1 MKKYLYIFKSEI
13 MTNLQY
19 VFDIIMGFIGYA
31 VHIFIFLN
39 LWEHIYSDP
48 NELINGYSMNQM
60 IWYVIVT
67 EILWTALKG
76 RQLCNRIIKD
86 VRTGNIAYNIIKPYD
101 YVKYILAG
109 HLGSTLLRFFL
120 VTILGM
126 FLGYMFLGSIPHLT
140 LLSILGILL
149 SCFFALVI
157 SILITITIGLI
168 SFFIEDSTPI
178 YWVYSKFILIL
189 GTLFPVEFF
198 PYILRPFIKY
208 SPIFAVSSSPAKL
221 FVGFNLEN
229 FIEIMIIQMIYII
242 VTYLLASYIYKKGV
256 KKLNVNGG

>member
-19 VFDIIMGFIGYA
+19 TFDIIVGFIGYA

-39 LWEHIYSDP
+39 LWQYIYSDP

-76 RQLCNRIIKD
+76 RQLCNRIIND

-101 YVKYILAG
+101 YVKYILSC
-109 HLGSTLLRFFL
+109 HLGTTSLRFGL

-126 FLGYMFLGSIPHLT
+126 ILGYLFLGSFPHLT
-140 LLSILGILL
+140 VLSILGILL
-149 SCFFALVI
+149 SCLFALVI
-157 SILITITIGLI
+157 SILITIAIGLM
-168 SFFIEDSTPI
+168 SFYIEDASPI
-178 YWVYSKFILIL
+178 YWVYTKFILIL

-198 PYILRPFIKY
+198 PKVLRPLIKY
-208 SPIFAVSSSPAKL
+208 SPIYAVSSSPAKL
-221 FVGFNLEN
+221 FVNFSISS
-229 FIEIMIIQMIYII
+229 FIEVLVIQITYII
-242 VTYLLASYIYKKGV
+242 IISIIVNIIYKKGV